1 MSKDQWF
8 LLEIRYQKRLCS
20 PLQFGEAVRQ
30 LVRPSQPRAR
40 PELQS
45 INLNR
50 EENRRAGSRHG
61 TATQL
66 YSAILAAARI
76 IALMPPAQEK
86 RYCDCVHNHFI
97 FIANVR
103 AEERR
108 QSPAPAP
115 VPEFHSNKFQFPSWN
130 LCPDIL

>member
-1 MSKDQWF
+1 MPGKFSEIYAEYGPNSIREQAKLNKQAKSEQRPV
-8 LLEIRYQKRLCS
+8 EIRYQKRLCS

-86 RYCDCVHNHFI
+86 R
-97 FIANVR
+97 
-103 AEERR
+103 
-108 QSPAPAP
+108 
-115 VPEFHSNKFQFPSWN
+115 
-130 LCPDIL
+130 